1 MCILFHC
8 VLNGYPWLTV
18 TVNHL
23 KIMKNLDLAD
33 LPEQTLQHFS
43 YFYREHHVSEKIKL
57 SNYELRQNTTVNH
70 G

>member
-1 MCILFHC
+1 
-8 VLNGYPWLTV
+8 
-18 TVNHL
+18 
-23 KIMKNLDLAD
+23 MKNLDLAD
-33 LPEQTLQHFS
+33 LAEQTLQHFS